1 MEVVE
6 FSDWLQNTH
15 NDHWGNQLNRR
26 QLCCVKLLHTC
37 SLLHVT
43 HLCMYSF
50 ENGADTEPFYH
61 WSLSLL
67 LCKPIVLRARKLVFI
82 RYLTRITNFSDEFLA
97 FLVQADADIQADA
110 LRFSTRFRCNF
121 PQDSTRK
128 AGFRRG
134 FVWKM
139 ANQQVRMYVAM
150 YSAST
155 YTRNTLPS

>member
-67 LCKPIVLRARKLVFI
+67 LCKPIVLRARQLVFV
-82 RYLTRITNFSDEFLA
+82 RYLTRITYIFPTNSSIFWCRRMQISRRTRSDFPHDSA
-97 FLVQADADIQADA
+97 VIFRKIPRGRQDFAADSCGKWRIS
-110 LRFSTRFRCNF
+110 R
-121 PQDSTRK
+121 
-128 AGFRRG
+128 
-134 FVWKM
+134 
-139 ANQQVRMYVAM
+139 YVC
-150 YSAST
+150 T
-155 YTRNTLPS
+155 